1 MLQGSRDRVR
11 ALGLVGLLRRRPEN
25 LHTNDTSGQIKVKI
39 GGGAND
45 SVTILTRNIDEDARW
60 NIVHTLMSTQE
71 GEGMVVATRLRDFE
85 SEVGQITIF
94 IYGYGGFDGHALVN
108 DAAAFFFHHVGL
120 EVYVVLESDR
130 RIEIAPFYLDR
141 NLTLSQDESLI
152 SSGRLFYHNKERQV
166 MRNSVI

>member
-1 MLQGSRDRVR
+1 MP
-11 ALGLVGLLRRRPEN
+11 ALALVSLLRRRPED
-25 LHTNDTSGQIKVKI
+25 LHTDDAAGQIEIKI
-39 GGGAND
+39 SGGAND
-45 SVTILTRNIDEDARW
+45 GVTILTRNIDEDARR
-60 NIVHTLMSTQE
+60 NVIHSLMATQE
-71 GEGMVVATRLRDFE
+71 CEGMVVATRLREFE

-94 IYGYGGFDGHALVN
+94 VYGYGGLDGHALVN

-141 NLTLSQDESLI
+141 HLSLIQDESLI
-152 SSGRLFYHNKERQV
+152 SGGRLFYHNKERRV